1 MPTIVRV
8 GCSVSTRAGPLS
20 FPTPGAKRR
29 SRAVFHGIILGSG
42 RSSSYEQRT
51 WKVLWT
57 ECGKCCDHSAKIL
70 KVTGDADPTYDPQEY
85 KNLRE
90 IDYFYSISEFL
101 EYIDQDQ
108 FTTGFAIN
116 LAQQSDSS
124 SALTPTPV
132 SNPSPSEDES
142 AVTSLM
148 LLSSSSNSADRSMP
162 LLDMS
167 IVNSEKTPESTA
179 ESPVRIRREFV
190 PQVTPEIIP
199 PPAWKYV

>member
-20 FPTPGAKRR
+20 FPTRGAKRR

-42 RSSSYEQRT
+42 RSSSLDQRT

-57 ECGKCCDHSAKIL
+57 ECGKCCDHTAKVL
-70 KVTGDADPTYDPQEY
+70 KVTADADPTFNPQDY
-85 KNLRE
+85 INLRD

-101 EYIDQDQ
+101 EYIDEDQ

-124 SALTPTPV
+124 STLILTPISISSRAGDT
-132 SNPSPSEDES
+132 S

-148 LLSSSSNSADRSMP
+148 LLSS
-162 LLDMS
+162 
-167 IVNSEKTPESTA
+167 TST
-179 ESPVRIRREFV
+179 
-190 PQVTPEIIP
+190 
-199 PPAWKYV
+199 